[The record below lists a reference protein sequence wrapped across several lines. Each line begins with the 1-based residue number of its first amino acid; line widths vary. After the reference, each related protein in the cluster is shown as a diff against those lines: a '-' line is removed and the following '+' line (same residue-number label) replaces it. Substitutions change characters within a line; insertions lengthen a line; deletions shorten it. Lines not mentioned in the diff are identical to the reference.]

1 MYSQKK
7 VDALKKRLTRW
18 NQSGPS
24 ERQALFENSSGIP
37 VQRVYTPAD
46 TADIDYDRDLGL
58 PGEFPYTRGV
68 HATGYRTKE
77 WTMRMFAGFGSA
89 EETNE
94 RYKLLLSHGETGL
107 SCAFDLPTLMGVDPD
122 DPMAYGEFGKG
133 GVCVSSLAD
142 MELLFRDI
150 PIDQI
155 TTSMTINGPAATI
168 WAMFLANAQNR
179 GIGLGAIGGTLQND
193 ILKEYIAQNEY
204 LYPPKDGVRLVADTI
219 EFAAQL
225 MPKWNPVSI
234 SGYHIREAG
243 ATAAQE
249 LAFTLADGLAY
260 VDACVERG
268 MSVDDF
274 GPRLSFFFNIHN
286 DFFEE
291 IAKLRAA
298 RRIWA
303 RLMKERYGATN
314 PRAMWLRFHSQTA
327 GATLTAQQPENNV
340 ARVAIQALAAVL
352 GGTQSLHTNSLDEVL
367 ALPSEVA
374 VRIALR
380 TQQII
385 AHETGVTNTVDP
397 LGGSFYMERL
407 TDDMEEAAMTYIRK
421 IDEMGGVIA
430 GIESGYFV
438 REIAGAARQYQEEID
453 EGARII
459 VGVNAHTDVGEPLPI
474 PRLRMSPTGEA
485 AHMERLELL
494 KKKRDQARAA
504 RALDEVRGAA
514 RENRNLM
521 PPLLEAVQAQT
532 TVGEVSGALRDVFGG
547 YLGIQV

>member
-18 NQSGPS
+18 NQSDPS

-77 WTMRMFAGFGSA
+77 WTMRMFAGFGSP

-94 RYKLLLSHGETGL
+94 RYKLLLRHGETGL

-268 MSVDDF
+268 MSVDD
-274 GPRLSFFFNIHN
+274 
-286 DFFEE
+286 
-291 IAKLRAA
+291 
-298 RRIWA
+298 
-303 RLMKERYGATN
+303 
-314 PRAMWLRFHSQTA
+314 
-327 GATLTAQQPENNV
+327 
-340 ARVAIQALAAVL
+340 L
-352 GGTQSLHTNSLDEVL
+352 G
-367 ALPSEVA
+367 
-374 VRIALR
+374 
-380 TQQII
+380 
-385 AHETGVTNTVDP
+385 
-397 LGGSFYMERL
+397 
-407 TDDMEEAAMTYIRK
+407 
-421 IDEMGGVIA
+421 
-430 GIESGYFV
+430 
-438 REIAGAARQYQEEID
+438 
-453 EGARII
+453 
-459 VGVNAHTDVGEPLPI
+459 
-474 PRLRMSPTGEA
+474 
-485 AHMERLELL
+485 
-494 KKKRDQARAA
+494 
-504 RALDEVRGAA
+504 RG
-514 RENRNLM
+514 
-521 PPLLEAVQAQT
+521 
-532 TVGEVSGALRDVFGG
+532 
-547 YLGIQV
+547 

>member
-1 MYSQKK
+1 
-7 VDALKKRLTRW
+7 
-18 NQSGPS
+18 
-24 ERQALFENSSGIP
+24 
-37 VQRVYTPAD
+37 
-46 TADIDYDRDLGL
+46 
-58 PGEFPYTRGV
+58 
-68 HATGYRTKE
+68 
-77 WTMRMFAGFGSA
+77 MRMFAGFGSA

-340 ARVAIQALAAVL
+340 TRVAIQALAAVL

-397 LGGSFYMERL
+397 LGGSFYLERL

-474 PRLRMSPTGEA
+474 PRLRISPTGEA
-485 AHMERLELL
+485 AHMERLDRL

-521 PPLLEAVQAQT
+521 PSLLEAVQAQT

>member
-18 NQSGPS
+18 NQSDPS

-77 WTMRMFAGFGSA
+77 WTMRMFAGFGSP

-94 RYKLLLSHGETGL
+94 RYKLLLRHGETGL

-303 RLMKERYGATN
+303 RVMKERYGAKN

-397 LGGSFYMERL
+397 LGGSFYLERL

-474 PRLRMSPTGEA
+474 PRLRISPTGEA

-521 PPLLEAVQAQT
+521 PSLLEAVQAQT

>member
-1 MYSQKK
+1 M
-7 VDALKKRLTRW
+7 
-18 NQSGPS
+18 
-24 ERQALFENSSGIP
+24 
-37 VQRVYTPAD
+37 
-46 TADIDYDRDLGL
+46 
-58 PGEFPYTRGV
+58 RG
-68 HATGYRTKE
+68 
-77 WTMRMFAGFGSA
+77 AG
-89 EETNE
+89 
-94 RYKLLLSHGETGL
+94 
-107 SCAFDLPTLMGVDPD
+107 DV
-122 DPMAYGEFGKG
+122 G
-133 GVCVSSLAD
+133 G
-142 MELLFRDI
+142 R
-150 PIDQI
+150 
-155 TTSMTINGPAATI
+155 
-168 WAMFLANAQNR
+168 
-179 GIGLGAIGGTLQND
+179 
-193 ILKEYIAQNEY
+193 
-204 LYPPKDGVRLVADTI
+204 
-219 EFAAQL
+219 
-225 MPKWNPVSI
+225 
-234 SGYHIREAG
+234 
-243 ATAAQE
+243 
-249 LAFTLADGLAY
+249 
-260 VDACVERG
+260 
-268 MSVDDF
+268 F

-303 RLMKERYGATN
+303 RVMKERYGATN

-397 LGGSFYMERL
+397 LGGSFYLERL

-485 AHMERLELL
+485 AHMERLDRL

>member
-18 NQSGPS
+18 NQSDPS

-89 EETNE
+89 GETNE
-94 RYKLLLSHGETGL
+94 RYKLLLRHGETGL

-303 RLMKERYGATN
+303 RVMKERYGATN

-397 LGGSFYMERL
+397 LGGSFYLERL

-474 PRLRMSPTGEA
+474 PRLRISPTGEA
-485 AHMERLELL
+485 AHMERLDRL